1 MKKIFSVLLVVA
13 LAASTVFAG
22 ITGEAK
28 LGFGANFD
36 TLEYGFIDNA
46 AKVGLDLTFFDEVG
60 GKNTENPIAIE
71 ISGSVGAY
79 FNTGK
84 EKVDIG
90 TDDGINE
97 FYLKA
102 KLDSAKIFAD
112 DWYVS
117 LMGNI
122 DNADLAKSFVEEKVE
137 DRLNDWG
144 YKTADEFYA
153 YTFAPGYAKA
163 PGVEVGLFGYTIG
176 TGFWGQAASKND
188 LFDQIRGSV
197 FVKTPEYALAEG
209 LTAQVA
215 ASYAY
220 EDWIDDVYYW
230 VLEGTIWEKGDKAE
244 KQKNTNSMGLSG
256 KLAYTSDVLSASV
269 ATDLGFNFAKLD
281 TDDFFGMDVAAN
293 VKAYGA
299 FLDAYYGTSAS
310 SKRLFEADDIGEGVE
325 YKIPNKDLVSVT
337 VKNRLDLQAGYDFA
351 TIEVPLKAT
360 ATIKNVLNDT
370 RAFEGKVE
378 TTIDTITASA
388 KGGFEANPTDGD
400 KWYTGIEA
408 EYAPGS
414 FTVKGG
420 VDVKAPTAG
429 INDKADVE
437 LAINATVETT
447 ALIDGATIGLSWDA
461 DNLLAGR
468 GDKDNNHY
476 GKALAYV
483 KVAF

>member
-176 TGFWGQAASKND
+176 AGFWGKAASRND

-209 LTAQVA
+209 LTAQAA

-220 EDWIDDVYYW
+220 EDW
-230 VLEGTIWEKGDKAE
+230 TDKADYVVAGSKTVE
-244 KQKNTNSMGLSG
+244 RDKQKNTNSMGIGG
-256 KLAYTSDVLSASV
+256 KIAYASDVLSASV

-310 SKRLFEADDIGEGVE
+310 SKRLATDADNVPDAE
-325 YKIPNKDLVSVT
+325 YKVPNKDLVSVT
-337 VKNRLDLQAGYDFA
+337 VDDRLDLQAGYDFA

-378 TTIDTITASA
+378 TTIDAITASA

-408 EYAPGS
+408 EYAPGN

-468 GDKDNNHY
+468 GDADNNHY